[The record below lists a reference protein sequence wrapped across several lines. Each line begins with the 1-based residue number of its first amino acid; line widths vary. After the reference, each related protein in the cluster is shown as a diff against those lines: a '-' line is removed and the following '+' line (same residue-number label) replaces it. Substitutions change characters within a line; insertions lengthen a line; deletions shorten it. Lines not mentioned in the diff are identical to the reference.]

1 MARDSI
7 LKSPSKSK
15 ISVFQNIT
23 HRKINEYLTIGDFN
37 NFDNFMDQGRFKY
50 IVSKILKVGMA
61 FGEMGQKN
69 NLRSETVV
77 CNEECHFTI
86 MSKNDYREI
95 LMEIEKIK
103 RNNDFEFLKK
113 TFLKDAPFI
122 SKDNLLSFRYNFEK
136 KKFTAGTVIY
146 ETGESPQECF
156 LIKKGEIEVKKI
168 EKRLKF

>member
-15 ISVFQNIT
+15 TSVFQNIT

-50 IVSKILKVGMA
+50 IVSRILKVGMA

-77 CNEECHFTI
+77 CNEECHFAI

-122 SKDNLLSFRYNFEK
+122 SKDYYLQIIWKRRN
-136 KKFTAGTVIY
+136 

-156 LIKKGEIEVKKI
+156 LIKKVK
-168 EKRLKF
+168 